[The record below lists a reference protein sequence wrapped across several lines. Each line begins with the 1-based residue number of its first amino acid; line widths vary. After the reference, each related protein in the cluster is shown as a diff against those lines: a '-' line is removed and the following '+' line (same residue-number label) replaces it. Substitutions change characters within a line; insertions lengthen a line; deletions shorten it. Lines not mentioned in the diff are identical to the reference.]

1 MNLVLVRSM
10 TQYLES
16 RQSLVPGWL
25 RLYSAR
31 TQRIF
36 PQHGAAR
43 IDDRDSC
50 YHDRPHALLV
60 LSLYFGHAQ
69 HLYDNFREKDELS
82 DKVLKLQATLTQ
94 FREKEADASLKA
106 KRSLD
111 VVDQTQFE
119 KAQPQLSLAQAD
131 LEVRRLKEE
140 LDRQHDK
147 LRELLQEQA
156 RKIQD
161 ERTQAERRYAQQ
173 VEQLSTELAAQWDNS
188 SRLQLE
194 LEKQRRTE
202 QELRRDLQQKI
213 ATVEELKKEL
223 SSKTSGLQS
232 EVMQAAA
239 ERGSVEQELAVS
251 RMTAER
257 AERDA
262 RQETSRLQAEVTALR
277 QRLDRADADVM
288 HSRRENLRLAEQV
301 ASLERELNLSKMLR
315 ENNDK
320 GPSGSSVSPSKTGP
334 REKELT
340 SMIMDMDSKHVQTVA
355 ELESMI
361 QSQNQVMEKLKDECH
376 LLTQKLEESSV
387 RHK

>member
-1 MNLVLVRSM
+1 
-10 TQYLES
+10 
-16 RQSLVPGWL
+16 
-25 RLYSAR
+25 
-31 TQRIF
+31 
-36 PQHGAAR
+36 
-43 IDDRDSC
+43 
-50 YHDRPHALLV
+50 
-60 LSLYFGHAQ
+60 
-69 HLYDNFREKDELS
+69 
-82 DKVLKLQATLTQ
+82 
-94 FREKEADASLKA
+94 
-106 KRSLD
+106 
-111 VVDQTQFE
+111 
-119 KAQPQLSLAQAD
+119 
-131 LEVRRLKEE
+131 
-140 LDRQHDK
+140 
-147 LRELLQEQA
+147 
-156 RKIQD
+156 
-161 ERTQAERRYAQQ
+161 
-173 VEQLSTELAAQWDNS
+173 
-188 SRLQLE
+188 
-194 LEKQRRTE
+194 
-202 QELRRDLQQKI
+202 
-213 ATVEELKKEL
+213 
-223 SSKTSGLQS
+223 
-232 EVMQAAA
+232 MQAAA

-301 ASLERELNLSKMLR
+301 ASLERESSITNVSFQLNLSKMLH

-387 RHK
+387 RHNLNELK